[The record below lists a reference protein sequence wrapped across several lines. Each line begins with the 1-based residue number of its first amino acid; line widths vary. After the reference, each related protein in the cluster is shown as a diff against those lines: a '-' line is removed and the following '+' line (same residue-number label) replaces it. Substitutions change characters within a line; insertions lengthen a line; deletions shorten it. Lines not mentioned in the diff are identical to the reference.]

1 MLNNEIRLVKQV
13 AKNSPQFSIGWYFPN
28 SYAVGMAGLGYQL
41 VWWLLEQDPDIFV
54 QRGFEDTEEPCP
66 QMREMIGFT
75 VSWEL
80 DFINILDILDK
91 QGVSALA
98 SDRSEDEPIVF
109 GGGPVL
115 TANPEPFADL
125 FDVILLGDAEASV
138 PAFLAAWKE
147 ARKEQSRARRLH
159 TLACMQI
166 PGIYVPRFY
175 EHIYES
181 PNGSIVDLHTIDGVS
196 KLVSKQLFTP
206 PKDYIA
212 QSVILAPDTTWGD
225 MFLIELVRS
234 CPQECRFC
242 LASFLTRPFRS
253 ANVEAVL
260 NTIETVLPHV
270 RKVGLLG
277 PSVTEHPQ
285 FEELAEGLKRF
296 GDLRISV
303 SSVRADTLSEPI
315 LNMLKDHGQRSVT
328 IAIESGS
335 ERLRTI
341 MKKNLTEPEIVNAV
355 QLVDKCGLDALKFY
369 GIVGLPH
376 ETQEDLD
383 ATVELMTRL
392 KKNHKRLRLTFGVS
406 SFVPKA
412 QTPFQW
418 NGRDRNSATKLE
430 YIRKHLSKKGIDVRP
445 ESHNWSDIQALIS
458 RGDRRLTP
466 AMLRVAANGGKL
478 GAWKSEF
485 RNSQTKKDSPGLDYY
500 AFREIPPDEILPW
513 SHLVDES
520 KTVYLK
526 KHSEYASLQSV

>member
-1 MLNNEIRLVKQV
+1 MLGNEIRLVPKISKDA
-13 AKNSPQFSIGWYFPN
+13 AKFSVGWYFPS

-41 VWWLLEQDPDIFV
+41 VWWLLEQDPEIFV
-54 QRGFEDTEEPCP
+54 QRGFEDVEEPCP
-66 QMREMIGFT
+66 PSREMLGFT

-80 DFINILDILDK
+80 DFINILGILQK
-91 QGVSALA
+91 QGVA
-98 SDRSEDEPIVF
+98 SLVCERAEDEPIVF

-125 FDVILLGDAEASV
+125 FDVILLGDAEAVV

-147 ARKEQSRARRLH
+147 ARTQSTRKERLH
-159 TLACMQI
+159 KLACMQL
-166 PGIYVPRFY
+166 PGIYIPQFY

-181 PNGSIVDLHTIDGVS
+181 PLGSIVDLQTIDGV
-196 KLVSKQLFTP
+196 LNPVSKQLFTP
-206 PKDYIA
+206 PKEYIA
-212 QSVILAPDTTWGD
+212 QSVILTPDTTWGD

-260 NTIETVLPHV
+260 STIESVLPHV
-270 RKVGLLG
+270 KKVGLLG

-285 FEELAEGLKRF
+285 FEELAGGLERF
-296 GDLRISV
+296 PDLRVSV
-303 SSVRADTLSEPI
+303 SSVRADTLNEPI
-315 LNMLKDHGQRSVT
+315 LNMLKSHGQRSVT

-341 MKKNLTEPEIVNAV
+341 MKKNLTEQEIVNAV
-355 QLVDKCGLDALKFY
+355 ELVDKCGLEALKFY
-369 GIVGLPH
+369 GIVGLPY
-376 ETQEDLD
+376 ETQEDLE

-392 KKNHKRLRLTFGVS
+392 KKSHKRLRITFGVS

-418 NGRDRNSATKLE
+418 NGRDKDSANKLE
-430 YIRKHLSKKGIDVRP
+430 YVRKHLSKKGIEVRP

-466 AMLRVAANGGKL
+466 CMLRVSQKGGKL
-478 GAWKSEF
+478 GAWKSEL
-485 RNSQTKKDSPGLDYY
+485 RQAKDSPGLEYY
-500 AFREIPPDEILPW
+500 AFRDIPQDEMLPW
-513 SHLVDES
+513 SHLVDET

-526 KHSEYASLQSV
+526 KHNETASLQSV